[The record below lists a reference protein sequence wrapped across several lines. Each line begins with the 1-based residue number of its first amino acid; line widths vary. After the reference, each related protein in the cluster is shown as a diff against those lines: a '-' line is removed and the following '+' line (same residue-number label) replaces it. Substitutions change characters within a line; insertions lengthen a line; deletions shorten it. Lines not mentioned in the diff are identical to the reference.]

1 MSSSWHV
8 LQSKPH
14 REDFLFSQLQ
24 HRQIEVFYPR
34 LRVNPINPRSRKLI
48 PFFPGYLFVHI
59 DLNAIPL
66 SSLFYIPGVN
76 RVVSFD
82 SIPAIVSEEV
92 ITGIKHNLERINT
105 KPKQQEQLAQGDPVL
120 ILGGPFEGYQAIF
133 DARIEGSERVRL
145 LIKFL
150 RNQQVR
156 IQVPANMVKPKK
168 K

>member
-82 SIPAIVSEEV
+82 SSPAIVSEEV

-105 KPKQQEQLAQGDPVL
+105 KPKQQEQLTQGDPVL